1 MTIDLPHSASH
12 SFTPQPRVLVIDDDR
27 DAADMLAQLLCLNG
41 IDARPAFGG
50 RQAIELAATFD
61 PQVIFLDLGMPVMDG
76 FAVIRALRSELRSA
90 AYIVALTA
98 WDDATTRARVAAAGF
113 DRHLAK
119 PSSLAAI
126 LPVIAAHC
134 RHGKTGQAL
143 PFAGPACEGSR
154 QSDNTATPS
163 HGACSHA

>member
-1 MTIDLPHSASH
+1 MTIVLPHSASH
-12 SFTPQPRVLVIDDDR
+12 SFTPQPRVLVIDDDP

-41 IDARPAFGG
+41 IDARPAFSG
-50 RQAIELAATFD
+50 RQAIELAATFEPD
-61 PQVIFLDLGMPVMDG
+61 VIFLDLGMPVMDG
-76 FAVIRALRSELRSA
+76 FAVIRALRGEQRSS

-119 PSSLAAI
+119 PSSLSAVLAA
-126 LPVIAAHC
+126 IAAHC
-134 RHGKTGQAL
+134 RHDKTEQAL

-154 QSDNTATPS
+154 QSDNTAMPS
-163 HGACSHA
+163 HGAGSYA